1 MIISAKESV
10 RKDLEDLFDKSA
22 EDRRRV
28 WSAVVKAI
36 EAGKYEHLKGNLRMF
51 YRVRVGNYR
60 AVFTR
65 ITGGVLVTRIADRK
79 DVSKE

>member
-1 MIISAKESV
+1 MTISAKESV
-10 RKDLEDLFDKSA
+10 RKDLEDLFDKS

-36 EAGKYEHLKGNLRMF
+36 EAGKYEHLKGNLRTF

-60 AVFTR
+60 AIFIR
-65 ITGGVLVTRIADRK
+65 ITDGVLVTRIADRK
-79 DVSKE
+79 DVYKE

>member
-1 MIISAKESV
+1 MTISAKESV
-10 RKDLEDLFDKSA
+10 RKDLEDLFDKS

-60 AVFTR
+60 AIFIR
-65 ITGGVLVTRIADRK
+65 ITDGVLVTRIADRK
-79 DVSKE
+79 DVYKE

>member
-1 MIISAKESV
+1 MTISAKESV
-10 RKDLEDLFDKSA
+10 RKDLEDLFDKS

-36 EAGKYEHLKGNLRMF
+36 EAGKYEHLKGNLRVF

-60 AVFTR
+60 AIFIR
-65 ITGGVLVTRIADRK
+65 ITDGVLVTRIADRK
-79 DVSKE
+79 DAYKE

>member
-1 MIISAKESV
+1 MTISAKESV
-10 RKDLEDLFDKSA
+10 RKDLEDLFDKS

-28 WSAVVKAI
+28 WSAIVKAI
-36 EAGKYEHLKGNLRMF
+36 EAGKYEHLKGNLRVF

-79 DVSKE
+79 DVYKE

>member
-1 MIISAKESV
+1 MTISAKESV
-10 RKDLEDLFDKSA
+10 RKDLEDLFDKS
-22 EDRRRV
+22 EDRLRV
-28 WSAVVKAI
+28 WSAIVKAI

-65 ITGGVLVTRIADRK
+65 ITGGVFVTRIADRK
-79 DVSKE
+79 DAYKE

>member
-1 MIISAKESV
+1 MTISAKESV
-10 RKDLEDLFDKSA
+10 RKDLDDLFDKS
-22 EDRRRV
+22 EDRLRV
-28 WSAVVKAI
+28 WSAIVKAI

-51 YRVRVGNYR
+51 YRVRVSNYR

-79 DVSKE
+79 DAYKE

>member
-1 MIISAKESV
+1 MTISAKESV
-10 RKDLEDLFDKSA
+10 RKDLEDLFDKS

-36 EAGKYEHLKGNLRMF
+36 EAGKYEHLKGNLRTF

-79 DVSKE
+79 DVYKE

>member
-1 MIISAKESV
+1 MTISAKESV
-10 RKDLEDLFDKSA
+10 RKDLEDLFDKS

-36 EAGKYEHLKGNLRMF
+36 EAGKYEHLKGNLRTF

-60 AVFTR
+60 AIFIR
-65 ITGGVLVTRIADRK
+65 IIDGVLVTRIADRK
-79 DVSKE
+79 DAYKE

>member
-1 MIISAKESV
+1 MTISAKESV
-10 RKDLEDLFDKSA
+10 RKDLEGLFDKS

-36 EAGKYEHLKGNLRMF
+36 EAGKYEHLTGNLRMF

-65 ITGGVLVTRIADRK
+65 ITGGVLVTRIADRM
-79 DVSKE
+79 DVYKE

>member
-1 MIISAKESV
+1 MTISAKESV
-10 RKDLEDLFDKSA
+10 RKDLEDLFDKS

-79 DVSKE
+79 DVYKE

>member
-10 RKDLEDLFDKSA
+10 RKDLEDLFDKS

-28 WSAVVKAI
+28 WSAVVKVI
-36 EAGKYEHLKGNLRMF
+36 EAGKCEHLKGNLRMF
-51 YRVRVGNYR
+51 YRVRVGSYR

-79 DVSKE
+79 GVYKE

>member
-1 MIISAKESV
+1 MTISAKESV
-10 RKDLEDLFDKSA
+10 RKDLEDLFDKS

-65 ITGGVLVTRIADRK
+65 ITGGVLVTRVADRK
-79 DVSKE
+79 DAYKE

>member
-1 MIISAKESV
+1 MTISAKESV
-10 RKDLEDLFDKSA
+10 RKDLEDLFDKS
-22 EDRRRV
+22 EDRLRV
-28 WSAVVKAI
+28 WSAIVEAI

-79 DVSKE
+79 DV

>member
-1 MIISAKESV
+1 MTISAKESV
-10 RKDLEDLFDKSA
+10 RKDLEDLFDKS
-22 EDRRRV
+22 EDRHRV

-36 EAGKYEHLKGNLRMF
+36 EAGKYEHLKGNLRTF

>member
-1 MIISAKESV
+1 MTISAKESV
-10 RKDLEDLFDKSA
+10 RKDLEDLFDKS

-79 DVSKE
+79 DAYKE

>member
-1 MIISAKESV
+1 MTISAKESV
-10 RKDLEDLFDKSA
+10 RKDLEDLFDKS
-22 EDRRRV
+22 EDRRRI

-36 EAGKYEHLKGNLRMF
+36 EAGKYEHLKGNLRTF

-65 ITGGVLVTRIADRK
+65 ITDGVLVTRIADRK
-79 DVSKE
+79 DVYKE

>member
-1 MIISAKESV
+1 MTISAKESV
-10 RKDLEDLFDKSA
+10 RKDLEGLFDKS
-22 EDRRRV
+22 EDRLRG
-28 WSAVVKAI
+28 WSAIVKPI

-51 YRVRVGNYR
+51 YRVPVGNCR

-79 DVSKE
+79 DVYKE

>member
-1 MIISAKESV
+1 MTISAKESV
-10 RKDLEDLFDKSA
+10 RKDLDDLFDKS

-36 EAGKYEHLKGNLRMF
+36 RAGKYEHLKGNLRMF

-60 AVFTR
+60 AIFIR
-65 ITGGVLVTRIADRK
+65 ITDGVLVTRIADRK
-79 DVSKE
+79 DAYKE

>member
-1 MIISAKESV
+1 MTISAKESV
-10 RKDLEDLFDKSA
+10 RKDLEDLFDKSD
-22 EDRRRV
+22 DRRRV

-36 EAGKYEHLKGNLRMF
+36 EDGKYEHLKGNLRMF

-65 ITGGVLVTRIADRK
+65 TTGGVLVTRIADRK
-79 DVSKE
+79 DVYKE

>member
-1 MIISAKESV
+1 MTISAKESV
-10 RKDLEDLFDKSA
+10 RKDLEDLFDKS

-28 WSAVVKAI
+28 WSAIVKAI
-36 EAGKYEHLKGNLRMF
+36 EAGKYEHLKGNLRIF

-65 ITGGVLVTRIADRK
+65 VTGGVLVTRIADRK
-79 DVSKE
+79 DVYKE

>member
-1 MIISAKESV
+1 MTISAKESV
-10 RKDLEDLFDKSA
+10 RKDLEGLFDKS
-22 EDRRRV
+22 EDRLRV
-28 WSAVVKAI
+28 WSAIVKAI
-36 EAGKYEHLKGNLRMF
+36 ETGKHEHLKGNLRMF

-79 DVSKE
+79 DVYKE

>member
-1 MIISAKESV
+1 MTISAKESV
-10 RKDLEDLFDKSA
+10 RKDLDDLFDKS

-28 WSAVVKAI
+28 WSAIVKAI
-36 EAGKYEHLKGNLRMF
+36 EAGKYEHLKGNLRIF

-79 DVSKE
+79 DAYKE

>member
-1 MIISAKESV
+1 MTISAKESV
-10 RKDLEDLFDKSA
+10 RKDLEDLFDKS

-36 EAGKYEHLKGNLRMF
+36 EASKYEHLKGNLRTF

-60 AVFTR
+60 AIFIR
-65 ITGGVLVTRIADRK
+65 ITDGVLVTRIADRK
-79 DVSKE
+79 DAYKE

>member
-1 MIISAKESV
+1 MTISAKDSV
-10 RKDLEDLFDKSA
+10 RKDLEDLFDKS
-22 EDRRRV
+22 EDRLSV

-79 DVSKE
+79 DVYKE

>member
-1 MIISAKESV
+1 MTISAKESV
-10 RKDLEDLFDKSA
+10 REDLEDLFDKS

-28 WSAVVKAI
+28 WSAVVTEI
-36 EAGKYEHLKGNLRMF
+36 EAGKVEHLKGNLRMF
-51 YRVRVGNYR
+51 YRVRVGNYG

-79 DVSKE
+79 DVYKE

>member
-1 MIISAKESV
+1 MTISAKESV
-10 RKDLEDLFDKSA
+10 RKDLEDLFDKS

-36 EAGKYEHLKGNLRMF
+36 EAGKYEHLKDNLRTF

-60 AVFTR
+60 AIFIR
-65 ITGGVLVTRIADRK
+65 ITDGVLVTRIADRK
-79 DVSKE
+79 DAYKE

>member
-1 MIISAKESV
+1 MTISAKESV
-10 RKDLEDLFDKSA
+10 RKDLEDLFDKS

-28 WSAVVKAI
+28 WSAIVKAI

-79 DVSKE
+79 DAYKE